1 MLKRTGSVLNKTAA
15 SFSNKKNSLNLLKY
29 YWFLYYNIIYCATH
43 KLLMLLCSNAN
54 TDIYER
60 MIWHSIFVTSPHLL
74 FLILCCLLHLL
85 FTPPYSPPHFLPLQ
99 RGGHMLQTCSVPS
112 GWLPVILTPGESGSA
127 GYKHREPPP
136 FPPPPHPPP
145 GPHTPE
151 QKGWEKKHTH
161 TGRKTE
167 GEEKRADK
175 TKNKA
180 KKNNISRYSRRNK
193 KFKNLRRLH
202 GQKNSVQLWRK
213 VTNQVAFQS
222 HVV

>member
-1 MLKRTGSVLNKTAA
+1 MLTL
-15 SFSNKKNSLNLLKY
+15 
-29 YWFLYYNIIYCATH
+29 IY
-43 KLLMLLCSNAN
+43 K
-54 TDIYER
+54 R
-60 MIWHSIFVTSPHLL
+60 MIWLRIIVTSPHLL
-74 FLILCCLLHLL
+74 FLVLCCLLHLL

-136 FPPPPHPPP
+136 SLLPLILLQA
-145 GPHTPE
+145 HTHLSR
-151 QKGWEKKHTH
+151 KGEKEKKTH
-161 TGRKTE
+161 TQ
-167 GEEKRADK
+167 GEKQREKKREQ
-175 TKNKA
+175 TRQRTRQ
-180 KKNNISRYSRRNK
+180 KKNISRYSRRNR

>member
-1 MLKRTGSVLNKTAA
+1 MQLTSSWCYYAQMLTL
-15 SFSNKKNSLNLLKY
+15 
-29 YWFLYYNIIYCATH
+29 IY
-43 KLLMLLCSNAN
+43 K
-54 TDIYER
+54 R
-60 MIWHSIFVTSPHLL
+60 MIWLSIFVTSPHLL

-85 FTPPYSPPHFLPLQ
+85 FTPPYSPPRFLPLQ

-136 FPPPPHPPP
+136 SLLPLILLQA
-145 GPHTPE
+145 HTHLSR
-151 QKGWEKKHTH
+151 KGEKKNTH

-175 TKNKA
+175 TKDKA
-180 KKNNISRYSRRNK
+180 KNKNISRYSRRNR

-202 GQKNSVQLWRK
+202 GEKNSVQLWRK

>member
-1 MLKRTGSVLNKTAA
+1 MQLTSSWCYYAQMLTL
-15 SFSNKKNSLNLLKY
+15 
-29 YWFLYYNIIYCATH
+29 IY
-43 KLLMLLCSNAN
+43 K
-54 TDIYER
+54 R
-60 MIWHSIFVTSPHLL
+60 MIWLSIFVTSPHLL

-85 FTPPYSPPHFLPLQ
+85 FTPPYSPPRFLPLQ

-127 GYKHREPPP
+127 GYKHREPPLP
-136 FPPPPHPPP
+136 SSPSSSSRPT
-145 GPHTPE
+145 HTWAE
-151 QKGWEKKHTH
+151 RVRKKHTH

-175 TKNKA
+175 TKDKA
-180 KKNNISRYSRRNK
+180 KNKNISRYSRRNR

-202 GQKNSVQLWRK
+202 GEKNSVQLWRK